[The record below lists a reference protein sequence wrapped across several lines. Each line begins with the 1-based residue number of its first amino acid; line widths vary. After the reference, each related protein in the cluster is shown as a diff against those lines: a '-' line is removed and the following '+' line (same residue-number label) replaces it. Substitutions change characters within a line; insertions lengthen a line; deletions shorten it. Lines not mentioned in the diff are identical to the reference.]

1 MEIERKYLIT
11 HIPFDI
17 AGYPFHQIEQAYL
30 STAPVVRVRQEDD
43 TYYLTYKSK
52 GLMAR
57 EEYNLPLTK
66 ESYEHLRSKAD
77 GRILT
82 KKRYLIPMEGTE
94 YTIELDIFLGEYEG
108 LKLAEVEFPSEEA
121 AHAFVPPEWFGR
133 EVTFTGEY
141 QNSRLALAEKLATVA
156 PQASLDNHKLW
167 LNKLIN
173 FASGLKMLAL
183 SVLALVIGITSGA
196 IFYSTQTSLGLHK
209 DIIEILHLL
218 GAKDTYIAQQYAAKT
233 AVLGFWGGLIGVV
246 FAVPTIFV
254 IAHLAQQIE
263 GGIINEARLS
273 WGAWTVIFSL
283 PLFSMLV
290 AMQTA
295 YYTVKRTLEKM
306 M

>member
-1 MEIERKYLIT
+1 MEIERKYLIS

-141 QNSRLALAEKLATVA
+141 QNSRLALAEKLV
-156 PQASLDNHKLW
+156 
-167 LNKLIN
+167 
-173 FASGLKMLAL
+173 LKNER
-183 SVLALVIGITSGA
+183 I
-196 IFYSTQTSLGLHK
+196 
-209 DIIEILHLL
+209 
-218 GAKDTYIAQQYAAKT
+218 KT
-233 AVLGFWGGLIGVV
+233 KEQV
-246 FAVPTIFV
+246 
-254 IAHLAQQIE
+254 QRY
-263 GGIINEARLS
+263 IINDKTSNELDQNAPLLS
-273 WGAWTVIFSL
+273 G
-283 PLFSMLV
+283 
-290 AMQTA
+290 
-295 YYTVKRTLEKM
+295 RTLYAGVSVRIFFCWSCM
-306 M
+306 NHRMFILYIVRSMT

>member
-1 MEIERKYLIT
+1 MEIERKYLIS

-108 LKLAEVEFPSEEA
+108 LKLA
-121 AHAFVPPEWFGR
+121 
-133 EVTFTGEY
+133 
-141 QNSRLALAEKLATVA
+141 
-156 PQASLDNHKLW
+156 
-167 LNKLIN
+167 
-173 FASGLKMLAL
+173 
-183 SVLALVIGITSGA
+183 
-196 IFYSTQTSLGLHK
+196 
-209 DIIEILHLL
+209 
-218 GAKDTYIAQQYAAKT
+218 
-233 AVLGFWGGLIGVV
+233 
-246 FAVPTIFV
+246 
-254 IAHLAQQIE
+254 
-263 GGIINEARLS
+263 
-273 WGAWTVIFSL
+273 
-283 PLFSMLV
+283 
-290 AMQTA
+290 
-295 YYTVKRTLEKM
+295 
-306 M
+306 

>member
-17 AGYPFHQIEQAYL
+17 DGYPFHQIEQAYL

-82 KKRYLIPMEGTE
+82 KKRYLIRMEGTE

-121 AHAFVPPEWFGR
+121 ALAFVPPEWFGR

-141 QNSRLALAEKLATVA
+141 QNSRLVLAEKLSPHLREIDETANRMLVLRMPELMKAAGGTEELKARDQMKWV
-156 PQASLDNHKLW
+156 
-167 LNKLIN
+167 
-173 FASGLKMLAL
+173 GLM
-183 SVLALVIGITSGA
+183 
-196 IFYSTQTSLGLHK
+196 TSLRAQAEE
-209 DIIEILHLL
+209 II
-218 GAKDTYIAQQYAAKT
+218 
-233 AVLGFWGGLIGVV
+233 
-246 FAVPTIFV
+246 
-254 IAHLAQQIE
+254 
-263 GGIINEARLS
+263 LS
-273 WGAWTVIFSL
+273 E
-283 PLFSMLV
+283 LV
-290 AMQTA
+290 
-295 YYTVKRTLEKM
+295 YS
-306 M
+306 

>member
-1 MEIERKYLIT
+1 MEIERKYLIS

-108 LKLAEVEFPSEEA
+108 LKLAEVALDRKVLADIAVNDPA
-121 AHAFVPPEWFGR
+121 G
-133 EVTFTGEY
+133 FTSLVET
-141 QNSRLALAEKLATVA
+141 AKAKLA
-156 PQASLDNHKLW
+156 
-167 LNKLIN
+167 
-173 FASGLKMLAL
+173 
-183 SVLALVIGITSGA
+183 
-196 IFYSTQTSLGLHK
+196 
-209 DIIEILHLL
+209 
-218 GAKDTYIAQQYAAKT
+218 
-233 AVLGFWGGLIGVV
+233 
-246 FAVPTIFV
+246 
-254 IAHLAQQIE
+254 
-263 GGIINEARLS
+263 
-273 WGAWTVIFSL
+273 
-283 PLFSMLV
+283 
-290 AMQTA
+290 
-295 YYTVKRTLEKM
+295 
-306 M
+306 